1 MAIQIS
7 GAQIK
12 NNAVSSTKMDLSS
25 GTFDFSSAT
34 VTVATPTA
42 DAQAATKAYVD
53 AIASGLSWKAPVK
66 VASTGNLT
74 LSGTQIIDGVAVSVG
89 DRVLV
94 KDQTSGSES
103 DNGIYVV
110 ASGSWSR
117 SADMDADADF
127 PSASVFV
134 QQGTVNADVGYVCTN
149 DSVSLGSTAITFV
162 QFNGAS
168 NIVAGDALSKVG
180 NTLDVNVDGVTIE
193 IASDALQIKDAGVGT
208 AKLADGS
215 VESAKIASGAVTSAK
230 IATSAVGSTQLSD
243 GSVTSSKIVDGA
255 VVGVKLADGAVTS
268 AKIGDAQVTNAKLAN
283 STISGVSLGGTLGAF
298 SAGATSLITMTS
310 YDGSAGVSDI
320 DLSFDGLMF
329 EKNGSYELSIKD
341 GAINTSQLSN
351 SAVTTAKLADAS
363 VTNAKLGSL
372 AVQTANI
379 KDANVTTAKIADANV
394 TTAKIADSAVTNAK
408 LAGSITADKLTLGN
422 GVQNNS
428 GSLQANIDA
437 TYLAFDSGAI
447 NISFQSRWKTLAA
460 DNSTT
465 TFDLDASLKAKFS
478 SIMVFKNGIALEQVA
493 SGASGSDQFSITA
506 SGGTAGVGQVVFGSA
521 PSSSDNIRV
530 FYIA

>member
-12 NNAVSSTKMDLSS
+12 NNAVTSAKLDLSS

-34 VTVATPTA
+34 ITVATPTA

-74 LSGTQIIDGVAVSVG
+74 LSGTQTIDGVSVLAG

-94 KDQTSGSES
+94 KDQTDGKE
-103 DNGIYVV
+103 NGIYVV

-117 SADMDADADF
+117 STDMDAGSEF

-134 QQGTVNADVGYVCTN
+134 QQGTVSADVGYVCTN
-149 DSVSLGSTAITFV
+149 DAVTIGSTAIVFV

-168 NIVAGDALSKVG
+168 NIVAGAGLSKAG
-180 NTLDVNVDGVTIE
+180 NELSVNVDGVTLE
-193 IASDALQIKDAGVGT
+193 IASDALQIKDLGVGT
-208 AKLADGS
+208 AKLADGA
-215 VESAKIASGAVTSAK
+215 VESAKIGAGAVTSAK

-255 VVGVKLADGAVTS
+255 VVGAKLADGSVTS

-283 STISGVSLGGTLGAF
+283 SKISGVALGSSLYSL
-298 SAGATSLITMTS
+298 SASGPLSMTS
-310 YDGSAGVSDI
+310 YDGSAAVT
-320 DLSFDGLMF
+320 DLTLAYDALFFALDGSSQLII
-329 EKNGSYELSIKD
+329 NN
-341 GAINTSQLSN
+341 GAINTNQLSDNAVVSAKLADTSVSTAKLQN
-351 SAVTTAKLADAS
+351 SSVTTAKIA
-363 VTNAKLGSL
+363 
-372 AVQTANI
+372 
-379 KDANVTTAKIADANV
+379 DANVTTAKIADANV
-394 TTAKIADSAVTNAK
+394 TTAKLADGSVTNAK
-408 LAGSITADKLTLGN
+408 LAGSIGADKLTLGQ
-422 GVQNNS
+422 GVQSFNDA
-428 GSLQANIDA
+428 GTYRLQANIDPNNLVFSA
-437 TYLAFDSGAI
+437 GAI
-447 NISFQSRWKTLAA
+447 NINFQSRWKSLTA

-465 TFDLDASLKAKFS
+465 TFDLDAPLKAKFS

-493 SGASGSDQFSITA
+493 SGQSGSDQFAITT
-506 SGGTAGVGQVVFGSA
+506 SGGTGGVGQVLFGAA
-521 PSSSDNIRV
+521 PSSSDNIRI